1 MEQITAKIYT
11 LREEDGQ
18 WLAQVVLT
26 SDGMFSSVT
35 DYGNFSYA
43 WRSFGPGTFREFLLN
58 INEGYFGDKLCTGMA
73 YIAYSKKVQHAC
85 DRYAKKIL
93 PALKKAL
100 RAEIEA
106 EKNVNVD

>member
-1 MEQITAKIYT
+1 MEKITAKIYT
-11 LREEDGQ
+11 LRKENGQ

-26 SDGMFSSVT
+26 SDGMFSSVS

-43 WRSFGPGTFREFLLN
+43 WRSYKAETFREFLVN
-58 INEGYFGDKLCTGMA
+58 INEGYFGDKLYTGMSYTA
-73 YIAYSKKVQHAC
+73 HSKKVEQAC

-93 PALKKAL
+93 PALQKAL

-106 EKNVNVD
+106 EKTVNAE